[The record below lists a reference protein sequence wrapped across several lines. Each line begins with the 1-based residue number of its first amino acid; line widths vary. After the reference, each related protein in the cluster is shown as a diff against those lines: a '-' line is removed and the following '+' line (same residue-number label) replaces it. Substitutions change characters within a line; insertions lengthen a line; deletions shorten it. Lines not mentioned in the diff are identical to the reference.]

1 MAHQK
6 VTSDFPTAELPQITA
21 DEQTLVISF
30 EVPPLANS
38 TPVLTNWAFS
48 ASLSA
53 IEYSG
58 MRRDVRYGSKSGY
71 GIAVSLMSALPQN
84 RTSFSTAPMSA
95 LFQKQTLGVLFD
107 HPVCAQ

>member
-6 VTSDFPTAELPQITA
+6 VTSDFPTAEPPQIRA
-21 DEQTLVISF
+21 GEEDRTLVISF

-53 IEYSG
+53 IEYFALSEWPN
-58 MRRDVRYGSKSGY
+58 RQPVASDNYVRARNELAPSH
-71 GIAVSLMSALPQN
+71 LPPLA
-84 RTSFSTAPMSA
+84 RST
-95 LFQKQTLGVLFD
+95 
-107 HPVCAQ
+107 

>member
-6 VTSDFPTAELPQITA
+6 VTSDFPTAELPQIRA
-21 DEQTLVISF
+21 GEEDRTLVISF

-53 IEYSG
+53 IEYFALSECRTVNLSLPTT
-58 MRRDVRYGSKSGY
+58 MFEREMNSRRLICR
-71 GIAVSLMSALPQN
+71 P
-84 RTSFSTAPMSA
+84 
-95 LFQKQTLGVLFD
+95 
-107 HPVCAQ
+107 

>member
-6 VTSDFPTAELPQITA
+6 VTSDFPTAELPQIRA
-21 DEQTLVISF
+21 DEEDRTPVISF

-53 IEYSG
+53 IEYFALSEWPN
-58 MRRDVRYGSKSGY
+58 RQPVAENYVRARNELAPSH
-71 GIAVSLMSALPQN
+71 LPSPA
-84 RTSFSTAPMSA
+84 RST
-95 LFQKQTLGVLFD
+95 
-107 HPVCAQ
+107 